1 MTGTK
6 IFILALSR
14 RRVPILALEHA
25 FLLQNVGAP
34 LMLIFKSAFSIVFS
48 SCISLTIETSR
59 GKKPP

>member
-48 SCISLTIETSR
+48 SHI
-59 GKKPP
+59 